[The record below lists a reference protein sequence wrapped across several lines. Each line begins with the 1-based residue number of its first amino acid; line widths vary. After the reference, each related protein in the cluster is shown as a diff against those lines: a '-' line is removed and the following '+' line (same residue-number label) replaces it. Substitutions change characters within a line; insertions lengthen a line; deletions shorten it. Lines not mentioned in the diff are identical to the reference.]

1 MESSLLS
8 KSAVMSFPL
17 AFALFIA
24 VWQAGSALQ
33 YCRVKSTGPCV
44 AGLCPS
50 SVDQCITTEQGEV
63 CCDKTQIG
71 TEVATTTPIT
81 KNCEDLVHPRTGASD
96 CPQLKSFCNNSK
108 YYNLMTQQCPKTC
121 NRCEEAAATPKG
133 CRDLVNPVTGRSDCP
148 KLVAYCFDNNYKKLM
163 QQQCPKTCRY
173 CN

>member
-1 MESSLLS
+1 
-8 KSAVMSFPL
+8 MSFPL

-50 SVDQCITTEQGEV
+50 SADQCITTEQGEV

-71 TEVATTTPIT
+71 TVVATTTPIT
-81 KNCEDLVHPRTGASD
+81 KTNCEDLVHPRTGASD

-148 KLVAYCFDNNYKKLM
+148 KLVAYCFDNNYRKLM